1 MTRTSGS
8 ASGPVAHRPRATMKD
23 VAALAGVGIKT
34 VSRVVNGE
42 PGVSAAMAE
51 RVARAAEALSFQ
63 PDLIAGNLRRSG
75 RRSMSLGLLLASV
88 DNPFCAAIHRAVEDV
103 AEERHVAVFS
113 ASTDEDP
120 RRERALVAAF
130 TSRRVDGLIITATA
144 GDQTYLRAE
153 LETGTPVVM
162 VDRPPVGID
171 VDSVVVDNVAG
182 AELATAHLL
191 AQGHHRIA
199 FLGDLG
205 QIATARQR
213 HEGYRRALHAAGVPA
228 DARLE
233 VGDLHD
239 ADAALTATR
248 ALLTS
253 PEPPTALFTSQNLV
267 TIGAIRALR
276 ELAAQHTVALVGF
289 DDFALADLVD
299 PGITVV
305 AQSPADI
312 GRAAAERVFA
322 RLTDPDLP
330 PERIVLPTRLVERGS
345 GEIPPPQGTGTA
357 RRPTRT
363 LETADTGS

>member
-1 MTRTSGS
+1 
-8 ASGPVAHRPRATMKD
+8 MKD

-51 RVARAAEALSFQ
+51 RVERAAEALSFQ

-103 AEERHVAVFS
+103 AEERRVAVFS

-144 GDQTYLRAE
+144 GDQSYLQAE

-162 VDRPPVGID
+162 VDRPATGIE

-191 AQGHHRIA
+191 AQGHRRIA
-199 FLGDLG
+199 YLGDLG

-233 VGDLHD
+233 IGDLHD
-239 ADAALTATR
+239 AEAALTATR

-253 PEPPTALFTSQNLV
+253 SERPTALFTSQNLV

-276 ELAAQHTVALVGF
+276 ELGAQHTVALVGF

-305 AQSPADI
+305 AQNPADI

-322 RLTDPDLP
+322 RLTDPTLP
-330 PERIVLPTRLVERGS
+330 PERIVLPTHLVPRGS
-345 GEIPPPQGTGTA
+345 GEIPPPHATA
-357 RRPTRT
+357 RARATVVRD
-363 LETADTGS
+363 TAGAGVHA